1 MTKIKGKILIVDD
14 NEGILKSLSFI
25 LKQEFEEVAT
35 IKNPSKFISLLQSGS
50 FDIILLDM
58 NFSAGINSG
67 NEGFFWLKEIIK
79 TDPDAIVILITAYG
93 DIELAVKAM
102 KEGATD
108 FIQKPFDPVKLI
120 STVKSAYQ
128 LRMSKNQV
136 SKLINKQK
144 HLSEDLD
151 KKYTSLIGK
160 SEPMM
165 KVLEYCKKSCS
176 N

>member
-1 MTKIKGKILIVDD
+1 MTKVKGKILIVDD

-25 LKQEFEEVAT
+25 LKQEFEEVTT
-35 IKNPSKFISLLQSGS
+35 IKNPSKFTSLLHSGS

-58 NFSAGINSG
+58 NFSAGINTG
-67 NEGFFWLKEIIK
+67 NEGMFWLKEIIK
-79 TDPDAIVILITAYG
+79 ADPDAVIILITAYG

-108 FIQKPFDPVKLI
+108 FIQKPFDPVKLV

-128 LRMSKNQV
+128 LRKSKVQV
-136 SKLINKQK
+136 SKLIQKQK

-151 KKYTSLIGK
+151 KKFNSLIGE
-160 SEPMM
+160 SPAMM
-165 KVLEYCKKSCS
+165 RYLLW
-176 N
+176 